1 MMPGSNGRVE
11 RAMLR
16 ICLAVLTGMLTLL
29 IGGAAFAMDAILDSA
44 LDQGGAVVHAVKPG
58 DAFDIVGNC
67 LDMARSS
74 HDVRVVLQLAGKPD
88 KASMGYREVLATEQ
102 HLGKTALQV
111 RVPEMPEM
119 ANHTFRV
126 KVFVLDS
133 ATPGTCEAGQIRV
146 G

>member
-1 MMPGSNGRVE
+1 
-11 RAMLR
+11 MLR
-16 ICLAVLTGMLTLL
+16 ICLAALAGTMSLL
-29 IGGAAFAMDAILDSA
+29 IGGASFAMDAILDSA
-44 LDQGGAVVHAVKPG
+44 LDKGGAVIHAVKPG
-58 DAFDIVGNC
+58 DAFDIVGDC

-74 HDVRVVLQLAGKPD
+74 RDVRVVLQLAGKTD

-102 HLGKTALQV
+102 HLSKTVLQV

-133 ATPGTCEAGQIRV
+133 ATPGTCEAGQIRI

>member
-1 MMPGSNGRVE
+1 
-11 RAMLR
+11 MLR
-16 ICLAVLTGMLTLL
+16 ICLAVFAGTLTLL

-67 LDMARSS
+67 FDMARPS

-102 HLGKTALQV
+102 QLDKAALHV
-111 RVPEMPEM
+111 RVPDMPEM

-133 ATPGTCEAGQIRV
+133 ATPGTCEAGQIRI